1 MRYSVFEYFH
11 QTHGG
16 CVSLCTSTNTR
27 RSLERETHDGEKS
40 KQCEEKHAKTGGE
53 KTTDEDGCKENQR
66 HRPAVRKTASEDE
79 IAYERNSRTRPAVQH
94 HNSLVAGWVKRQRD
108 GGDQAEREEDG

>member
-53 KTTDEDGCKENQR
+53 KTTDEDRLQGKPEAQTGGEEDSQR
-66 HRPAVRKTASEDE
+66 RRD
-79 IAYERNSRTRPAVQH
+79 RLRTQLANTTGGAAPQ
-94 HNSLVAGWVKRQRD
+94 LAGGWL
-108 GGDQAEREEDG
+108 GEAAERRW